1 RQIVFVLEAGDV
13 LGHDGRALRWR
24 AADGSGERDALVS
37 APRAAAPAGAD
48 PPWAGR
54 DARDDRTL
62 LLTWAIAGS
71 LAIVPPRAR
80 TGDRRRKAL
89 GAPREPRGRTAAQRA
104 VWDRCGQ
111 CAKTRTRRSASP
123 HLRWPPPL
131 TLAPSV
137 SRHLYRAICI
147 EAVRGGPVRGLCGS
161 RPG

>member
-1 RQIVFVLEAGDV
+1 ARSVESRCHVAGALDQHQAHDRLGTGQDLVRLRQIVFVLEAGDV

-80 TGDRRRKAL
+80 TGDRRGKAL

-123 HLRWPPPL
+123 HL
-131 TLAPSV
+131 
-137 SRHLYRAICI
+137 
-147 EAVRGGPVRGLCGS
+147 
-161 RPG
+161 